1 MNDVESL
8 ANLYMFR
15 SVSRTDLSEL
25 CALAPPTT
33 FQQGHV
39 LFRQGQ
45 PADVALLVL
54 EGRLVAE
61 VSGGEAVKTVGDI
74 RPGEIVGE
82 RALFSRGGRRSATVS
97 AAEASRCLLLSWDSL
112 ERGAHNAALV
122 AVERHLLGS
131 LSRRI
136 RSTNGVIQQA
146 WKEADRVESAGAAQG
161 DAPTTLR
168 DRLRNLWGGLR

>member
-1 MNDVESL
+1 MNDVEAL

-15 SVSRTDLSEL
+15 SVSRSDLSEL

-33 FQQGHV
+33 FKQGHV

-45 PADVALLVL
+45 PADVALLVI
-54 EGRLVAE
+54 EGRLIAE

-74 RPGEIVGE
+74 RAGEIVGE

-97 AAEASRCLLLSWDSL
+97 AAEGSRCLLLSWDSM
-112 ERGAHNAALV
+112 ERGSHNAAIV
-122 AVERHLLGS
+122 SIERHLLGS

-146 WKEADRVESAGAAQG
+146 WKEADKIERNEENQTGPS
-161 DAPTTLR
+161 TLR
-168 DRLRNLWGGLR
+168 DRLRSLWGGLR